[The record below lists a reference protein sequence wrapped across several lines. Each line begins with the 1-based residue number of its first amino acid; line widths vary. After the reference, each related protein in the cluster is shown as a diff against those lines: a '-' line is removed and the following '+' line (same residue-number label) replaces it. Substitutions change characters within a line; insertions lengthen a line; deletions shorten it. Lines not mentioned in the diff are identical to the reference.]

1 MAGMITQPYRRPNS
15 FAIDNYL
22 VTLAQEF
29 DLAGAVRK
37 AGVESRVDLREFLIA
52 HPNGKARI
60 WAVGMSAPAKRV
72 WEKMR
77 VGDLVLFYGA
87 NEVYA
92 YGTLASKTK
101 WDRNDRIWPSGEDWD
116 HIYSITGFTELPEG
130 QRLNYQALRKITPKL
145 DVQSVGYRDLGELG
159 VTIEGVIDFVRNT
172 GQRSARVGRQR
183 RTSTDLFGL
192 TRKDIENA
200 IVVYDSL
207 GRETFFTMYG
217 LNPATKYFIKLD
229 SGDPK
234 DAKAIIDF
242 ALQQRNH
249 PGDPTSPNEW
259 NGDKNTVADPL
270 SRLGF
275 NVVSSWQNVAK
286 KKTNVKNYLQD
297 FGLKAEKAFL
307 GADPEAVKI
316 AFENLDGPLERAV
329 TTWARTEQSALRRYL
344 LGNQKKGQC
353 MFCGRKM
360 DAELL
365 VAAHIKKRAK
375 CSNLER
381 RDLENIVMLNCR
393 FGCDELY
400 GRGYLAVSN
409 SKHTET
415 SEVLDDEVAIDY
427 IHTHVNPEVE
437 AKVGQMPYFK
447 WHYKN
452 DFKR

>member
-1 MAGMITQPYRRPNS
+1 MVGMITQPYRRPNS
-15 FAIDNYL
+15 YSIDNYL
-22 VTLAQEF
+22 VTLAKEF

-37 AGVESRVDLREFLIA
+37 AGLESRVDLRDFLDA
-52 HPNGKARI
+52 HPSGKARI
-60 WAVGMSAPAKRV
+60 WAVGVSAPAKRV

-77 VGDLVLFYGA
+77 IGDLVLFYGA

-92 YGTLASKTK
+92 FGNIASKTK
-101 WDRNDRIWPSGEDWD
+101 WDGNSRIWPAGENWD
-116 HIYSITGFTELPEG
+116 HIYSVTGFTELAEG

-159 VTIEGVIDFVRNT
+159 VSVEKVVDFVRSA
-172 GQRSARVGRQR
+172 GERSTRVALRR

-207 GRETFFTMYG
+207 GRDAFLTMYG
-217 LNPATKYFIKLD
+217 FKPAAKYFIKLD

-242 ALQQRNH
+242 ALQRRKQ
-249 PGDPTSPNEW
+249 PGDPKSPSEW
-259 NGDKNTVADPL
+259 NGDKNTVAEPL

-275 NVVSSWQNVAK
+275 NVVSSWQNVVE
-286 KKTNVKNYLQD
+286 KKTNVQNYLED
-297 FGLKAEKAFL
+297 FGLRADEAFL
-307 GADPEAVKI
+307 GAAPDAVKI

-329 TTWARTEQSALRRYL
+329 TTWARTEQAALRRYL
-344 LGNQKKGQC
+344 LGNQKKGRC
-353 MFCGRKM
+353 LFCGRIM

-365 VAAHIKKRAK
+365 VAAHIKKRAR
-375 CSNLER
+375 CTDAER

-400 GRGYLAVSN
+400 GRGYLAVS
-409 SKHTET
+409 KTKQTET

-427 IHTHVNPEVE
+427 IQQHINDEVE
-437 AKVGQMPYFK
+437 AKKGQMPYFK
-447 WHYKN
+447 WHHTN